1 MQQKRVFVCAAYAT
15 LVLGFGLSQG
25 VPALAQT
32 ANAPMVA
39 QQQPAQP
46 DTQPAAAEAKTFA
59 GKIVLSGDKLVL
71 TDSDG
76 KAYQL
81 DDQQKAKEFVN
92 KSVKVTGVLDAATG
106 TIRVTMIEAI

>member
-1 MQQKRVFVCAAYAT
+1 MQQKRVLVCAACAT
-15 LVLGFGLSQG
+15 LALCIGLKLAM
-25 VPALAQT
+25 PALAQT
-32 ANAPMVA
+32 ANSPMVA

-46 DTQPAAAEAKTFA
+46 DTQPAAAEAKTFT
-59 GKIVLSGDKLVL
+59 GKIELSGDKLVL

-106 TIRVTMIEAI
+106 MIRVTMIEAA